1 MLNLKILRGVVAA
14 MVLAGSA
21 MPALAQAPLLT
32 MNELK
37 PNVWTATGDGG
48 NSTIFIGDT
57 GVVVVDAKRTEAG
70 GQALLA
76 EIAKITPK
84 PVTTVILTHSDGDHV
99 NGLAAFPA
107 DITIV
112 SHENNRKEQE
122 AALEAGNSGVPA
134 DRLPNQFV
142 RYYATGQGMP
152 MEDTTPLSIDG
163 LNFNIRNWGRAHTS
177 GDVAV
182 SLPSAGVVATGD
194 LIATNRAD
202 DNPNIHAHKRGWTI
216 GWMRAAR
223 GLADIG
229 AEIYVP
235 GHGDLVT
242 SADIERKLA
251 ATLAR
256 RNTIVEMMDQGS
268 TLDEIKAALPD
279 APPPGAARAGGGGGS
294 PTFVD
299 IVFDENSF

>member
-14 MVLAGSA
+14 MVLVGSA
-21 MPALAQAPLLT
+21 MTASAQAPLLT
-32 MNELK
+32 MKELK

-99 NGLAAFPA
+99 NGLVAFPA
-107 DITIV
+107 DITIIA
-112 SHENNRKEQE
+112 HGNNKREQD

-134 DRLPNQFV
+134 DRLPNQLV

-163 LNFNIRNWGRAHTS
+163 LDFNVRNWGRAHTS
-177 GDVAV
+177 GDLAV

-194 LIATNRAD
+194 LIAANRAD
-202 DNPNIHAHKRGWTI
+202 DNPNIHAHKRGWTL

-235 GHGDLVT
+235 GHGDLAT
-242 SADIERKLA
+242 SADIDRKMA

-256 RNTIVEMMDQGS
+256 RTRIVEMMDQGS

-279 APPPGAARAGGGGGS
+279 AQAPGAAPAGGSDGS

-299 IVFDENSF
+299 IVFEENTF